1 MPPSRS
7 RSLDGL
13 LDEPA
18 PVEQTSETIE
28 DEQKEEEAVAAML
41 GQYDVNLDETD
52 ANQNQSDTTSDEF
65 PCKEKPHEGISKS
78 RSYQENLD
86 AESLDRGSML
96 SLPNADAKR
105 KRNFMDKCVSKVR
118 HLIKK

>member
-1 MPPSRS
+1 MPASRS

-18 PVEQTSETIE
+18 PVEKPEE
-28 DEQKEEEAVAAML
+28 DEKAEEAVAAML
-41 GQYDVNLDETD
+41 GQSDETED
-52 ANQNQSDTTSDEF
+52 NFLDV
-65 PCKEKPHEGISKS
+65 KEPISKS

-96 SLPNADAKR
+96 SLPNSDTKR